1 MIPTKLKAAGQLLC
15 RMLTPQ
21 PSTTVGLTIGSE
33 NIQFA
38 EVRWIQ
44 GKPELI
50 VAGIEETPANSVKDG
65 YILNEEILVESLRR
79 IWALHGISGK
89 HVTVALCGQAVLMR
103 ELLFPVMSNE
113 ELRQAIT
120 WELDK
125 YIPSKDAENYYFDF
139 TIVESAQSLTTCRVL
154 LVAAPLAMINGITGV
169 LKAAGLIPQAI
180 DLEPLALQ
188 RTMKQA
194 NDAIVADIGD
204 KCCKL
209 YLFQQ
214 GVPLVAR
221 FIPFSG
227 ARSTE
232 VIWQQP
238 VADDLR
244 KAEKE
249 KEPYRHE
256 PAAVSYQDQAG
267 LVAALAREI
276 RRTIDYYQMQNSN
289 AFVDKIIVTGGRAQP
304 GILAAS
310 LQELLPGIEVVVHSP
325 ATLLQISPSLS
336 KERMQ
341 EIELPIAVTIG
352 LALRGSDE
360 NNGG

>member
-1 MIPTKLKAAGQLLC
+1 MIPTKLKEAGKLLC
-15 RMLTPQ
+15 RLLTPQ

-33 NIQFA
+33 TIQFA

-50 VAGIEETPANSVKDG
+50 AAGIEETPANSVKDG

-79 IWALHGISGK
+79 IWALHGIRGK

-103 ELLFPVMSNE
+103 ELLFPVMSDE

-125 YIPSKDAENYYFDF
+125 YIPSADAEKYYFDF
-139 TIVESAQSLTTCRVL
+139 TVVESDLPTCRVL

-194 NDAIVADIGD
+194 NNAIVADVGD
-204 KCCKL
+204 ECCKL

-227 ARSTE
+227 ARSAE
-232 VIWQQP
+232 VIWQQTL
-238 VADDLR
+238 ATDLR

-249 KEPYRHE
+249 KELYRHE
-256 PAAVSYQDQAG
+256 PAAVSYQDEAG
-267 LVAALAREI
+267 LVAALAKEI

-304 GILAAS
+304 GILVAS
-310 LQELLPGIEVVVHSP
+310 LEELLPGIEVVVHSP
-325 ATLLQISPSLS
+325 VTLLQISPSLS